1 MFRSSLCFLILI
13 GCTSPNESSLDR
25 VVIPIEKPILKISA
39 VVEEIDYTTLHDI
52 PSYFLG
58 NIDKIILA
66 EDLIIAGD
74 ISIKPGIIIY
84 DLNGNVK
91 GSINHFGE
99 GPGEFTHIND
109 FSYDPIKKLIILS
122 MVGKIIYY
130 DLEGNFVK
138 ESRTETLYYKFI
150 SIDDNQILFYLPQVS
165 AQEFIG
171 SGYENGI
178 LFLENP
184 EVKNSKRILHHTF
197 NKETKTPY
205 MMERDVFQTGISGEI
220 AFSHYFN
227 DTIYILDREL
237 RTTRKI
243 LVDLGEYKLD
253 NRHFEGYDSEIDA
266 LNDLGNK
273 ALNQNQL
280 LYDGEYLGGRI
291 LQDGNTF
298 FFISNLK
305 KQDTWSIG
313 NFENDL
319 DGVMSY
325 LQLRALKEK
334 TLYSV
339 HRIEEL
345 PAYILE
351 NPSKYNFPE
360 NITDNLYFIAKY
372 KLKELDN
379 N

>member
-1 MFRSSLCFLILI
+1 M
-13 GCTSPNESSLDR
+13 ER
-25 VVIPIEKPILKISA
+25 VVIPIEKPILKIST
-39 VVEEIDYTTLHDI
+39 VVEEIDYITLHDI

-58 NIDKIILA
+58 NIDKIIPE
-66 EDLIIAGD
+66 EDFFIVGD
-74 ISIKPGIIIY
+74 ISIKPGIKIY

-91 GSINHFGE
+91 GSINQYGE

-109 FSYDPIKKLIILS
+109 FTYDPINKLIILS

-138 ESRTETLYYKFI
+138 EFRTETLYYKLI
-150 SIDDNQILFYLPQVS
+150 SLKDNQILFYLPQVS

-184 EVKNSKRILHHTF
+184 EAKYSKRILPHTLE
-197 NKETKTPY
+197 KETKTPY

-227 DTIYILDREL
+227 DTIYIFDREL
-237 RTTRKI
+237 KSTKKI
-243 LVDLGEYKLD
+243 LIDLGKYKLV
-253 NRHFEGYDSEIDA
+253 NSHFERYDNDIAA

-273 ALNQNQL
+273 AINQNQL

-291 LQDGNTF
+291 LQDGKTF

-305 KQDTWSIG
+305 EQVTWSIE

-325 LQLRALKEK
+325 FQLRALKEK

-345 PAYILE
+345 PPSILE
-351 NPSKYNFPE
+351 NPTKHNFPA
-360 NITDNLYFIAKY
+360 NITDYLYFIAKY
-372 KLKELDN
+372 KLKEHHN